1 MDKSLASPS
10 LEQMKG
16 NIVKDQHVSL
26 ATNVSLATQDKLE
39 YAEEQELDMRS
50 LAANVS
56 RTCPN
61 MQEKQ
66 GETCL

>member
-1 MDKSLASPS
+1 MDGNLDKSLASPS

-16 NIVKDQHVSL
+16 NIVKDQH
-26 ATNVSLATQDKLE
+26 VSLATQDKLE

-61 MQEKQ
+61 MQENR

>member
-16 NIVKDQHVSL
+16 NIAKDQRVSL
-26 ATNVSLATQDKLE
+26 AIQDKLE
-39 YAEEQELDMRS
+39 CVKEQELDTRS
-50 LAANVS
+50 PASNVS
-56 RTCPN
+56 RVCQN

-66 GETCL
+66 GETCS

>member
-1 MDKSLASPS
+1 MDTSLASPS

-26 ATNVSLATQDKLE
+26 ATQDKSE
-39 YAEEQELDMRS
+39 YVEEQELDMKS
-50 LAANVS
+50 LATNVS
-56 RTCPN
+56 RACPN

>member
-16 NIVKDQHVSL
+16 NIVKDQY
-26 ATNVSLATQDKLE
+26 VSLATQDKLE
-39 YAEEQELDMRS
+39 YAEEQEWGTKS
-50 LAANVS
+50 LATNVS
-56 RTCPN
+56 RTCQS